1 MVRLFILTISLFF
14 VIAPAIAQSDT
25 DVNALIENGNNF
37 LKNKQYKEAE
47 KSFAE
52 AFNIKKNPEIVS
64 SYINCLLAQKNI
76 KKAFKVIDKCIA
88 EDNKEPE
95 YMLIRGNL
103 YSVKKDYTTAIKEI
117 SKGIEM
123 FPKKNL
129 ENYYMYRGVAKE
141 KNRDQDEAIDDLK
154 KSIEI
159 NPENA
164 IAYYYY
170 GSIAY
175 KLEQYDTGAE
185 QLTYAIEKG
194 YSNQFVYFV
203 RGMAFLKMDDKA
215 KACTD
220 FREACKQKNINAC
233 KMIMVHCD
241 SGTN

>member
-1 MVRLFILTISLFF
+1 MVRLFILTISLFLM
-14 VIAPAIAQSDT
+14 IAPVAAQSDT
-25 DVNALIENGNNF
+25 DIDALIEEGNNF
-37 LKNKQYKEAE
+37 LRNKQYKEAE
-47 KSFAE
+47 KSLE
-52 AFNIKKNPEIVS
+52 KAFNIKRTPRIVS
-64 SYINCLLAQKNI
+64 AYINCMLAQKNI
-76 KKAFKVIDKCIA
+76 KKAFKIIDKCID
-88 EDNKEPE
+88 ENNKEPE

-103 YSVKKDYTTAIKEI
+103 YSVKKDYVSAIKEI

-123 FPKKNL
+123 FPKENL

-141 KNRDQDEAIDDLK
+141 KNRDQDEAIEDLK

-164 IAYYYY
+164 IVYYYY

-194 YSNQFVYFV
+194 YTNQFVYFV
-203 RGMAFLKMDDKA
+203 RGMAFLKLDDKA

-220 FREACKQKNINAC
+220 FREACKLKNINAC